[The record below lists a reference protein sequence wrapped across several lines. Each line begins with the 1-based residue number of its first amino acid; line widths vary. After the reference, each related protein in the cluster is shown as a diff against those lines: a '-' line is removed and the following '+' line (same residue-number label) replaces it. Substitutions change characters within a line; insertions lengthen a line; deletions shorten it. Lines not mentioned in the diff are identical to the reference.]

1 MLKFAE
7 SDNEIEKCFDV
18 MVQLRPN
25 LDRQN
30 FSSVVTELMSEGY
43 RLAYIE
49 RDTEVV
55 CVAGFKIQNN
65 LFLGKHLY
73 IEDLV
78 TSESARSSGLGNDM
92 MNSLRELARMENCCA
107 VDLDS
112 GVQRHKAHK
121 FYFNQNMDIVCY
133 HFLEKIV

>member
-25 LDRQN
+25 LDRQS
-30 FSSVVTELMSEGY
+30 FTSVIMELMNDGY

-49 RDTEVV
+49 RDTEVA

-78 TSESARSSGLGNDM
+78 TAESTRSCGLGNDL
-92 MNSLRELARMENCCA
+92 MNSLKELARMENCRV

-121 FYFNQNMDIVCY
+121 FYFNQNMEISCY
-133 HFLEKIV
+133 HFLEKIA